1 MLELQILQDVLNG
14 RTSRRRRHAFLSCLS
29 PPEGA
34 GDAAQAGGR
43 VDAASSK
50 SLTPQPTGVDARRQG
65 AKEPRLLGGRQQ
77 KGVPCRE
84 DGLIFQRQT
93 GKQRPSPDIFACWYP
108 QTTRVRWVCPVDRD
122 APAVGLC
129 CSVRSAGSSGA
140 RGLRPAT
147 RTAPADP
154 RRQK

>member
-1 MLELQILQDVLNG
+1 MRLKPEDVSMQLLPRASLHEL
-14 RTSRRRRHAFLSCLS
+14 
-29 PPEGA
+29 
-34 GDAAQAGGR
+34 
-43 VDAASSK
+43 
-50 SLTPQPTGVDARRQG
+50 TGVDARRQG

-84 DGLIFQRQT
+84 DGLILQRQT
-93 GKQRPSPDIFACWYP
+93 GKQRPSPDIFACWFP
-108 QTTRVRWVCPVDRD
+108 QTTRARWVCPVDRD

-154 RRQK
+154 RRQQ